1 MAFDQP
7 LDADR
12 VDGDGFISSFVRAP
26 IVGPVM
32 WVLGGLLSKDMAG
45 EENKILEE
53 DILNKDPPN
62 QALPRTATNSK
73 IYADSHRSIALP
85 TSMECEPTHM
95 NEVIHVTPSVSSE
108 EDNDDRNIMPLARRK
123 GRRKMSWADESGQSL
138 DDYYEQSS
146 KQSSVEGSSDNTI
159 PAPAKNCKP
168 IKSAMRSSRTGLNSI
183 KNRTHRPSQCVPSM
197 PSIKSKGGPP
207 VNTKNGYVSPQWGWY
222 ISTTPPTPEYLQN
235 SVNTNQGQSHQVA
248 TKNEPQQQ
256 HADTNR
262 NVFVPSRQQWNP
274 STAPIREVSVSKPVF
289 NKGNPNYSSGWPT
302 VPL

>member
-1 MAFDQP
+1 MRKSQLNTSVGSTITSHVWSSSNCSLRSLTMPPPSFLPHFIDNGTDQYSNV
-7 LDADR
+7 A
-12 VDGDGFISSFVRAP
+12 
-26 IVGPVM
+26 
-32 WVLGGLLSKDMAG
+32 
-45 EENKILEE
+45 
-53 DILNKDPPN
+53 
-62 QALPRTATNSK
+62 
-73 IYADSHRSIALP
+73 
-85 TSMECEPTHM
+85 
-95 NEVIHVTPSVSSE
+95 
-108 EDNDDRNIMPLARRK
+108 
-123 GRRKMSWADESGQSL
+123 
-138 DDYYEQSS
+138 QSS

-159 PAPAKNCKP
+159 PAPAKSFKP

-207 VNTKNGYVSPQWGWY
+207 VNTKNGYISPQWGWY

-235 SVNTNQGQSHQVA
+235 SVNTNVNTNQGQPHQVA
-248 TKNEPQQQ
+248 TKNESQQQ

-274 STAPIREVSVSKPVF
+274 STTPIREVSLSKPVF